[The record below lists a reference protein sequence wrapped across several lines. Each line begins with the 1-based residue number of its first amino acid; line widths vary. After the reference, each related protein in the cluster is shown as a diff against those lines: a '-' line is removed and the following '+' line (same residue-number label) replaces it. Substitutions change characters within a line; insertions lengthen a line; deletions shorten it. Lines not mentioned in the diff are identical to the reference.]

1 MKKVETASYWVI
13 LAILTLVSLFW
24 SDVSEKIQAA
34 SMTEQQATAAAQQI
48 WGNIG
53 FARKAGRNY
62 QIVCTYSGRAIVAGT
77 SKSSFDEALAS
88 VSLQANGY
96 HVLTAVARATDGET
110 ATSQPVTV
118 LLCNG
123 Q

>member
-1 MKKVETASYWVI
+1 MNILQAIVVI
-13 LAILTLVSLFW
+13 SVLLLLLLFGL

-34 SMTEQQATAAAQQI
+34 TLTEQQATIAAQQI

-62 QIVCTYSGRAIVAGT
+62 QIVCTYAGHAIVAGT
-77 SKSSFDEALAS
+77 SKSSFDDALS
-88 VSLQANGY
+88 NVNLQTNGY
-96 HVLTAVARATDGET
+96 HVVTAVARDMVGNT

-123 Q
+123 L